1 MGGSTFKRFSHRSI
15 WSKEF
20 KLISPFAPTGD
31 QPRAI
36 ERIVDYFQKGR
47 RYVVLLGVTGS
58 GKTFTMANVIERL
71 QRPVLVISHNKTLA
85 AQLYQEFKRFFPNN
99 AVEYFVSYYDYYQ
112 PEAYI
117 PQTDTYIAKEA
128 TINEEL
134 DRFRLRA
141 TQSLHERRD
150 VIVVASVSCIYGMGD
165 PDIYFGMVLNIK
177 TGERI
182 SREEILRKLVEIQYL
197 RSEEPVPGRFR
208 VRGDQIEVFPSYEDF
223 GYRIELFGDEIDAIF
238 EIDPLSGKIISQ
250 RRWIRV
256 YPVSYF
262 VTPKSRLQMAINS
275 IERELK
281 ERVEEL
287 IAMGKIFE
295 AERLERRTRY
305 DLLLLRE
312 TGHCPGI
319 ENYSRHLSGRAPG
332 EPPFT
337 LMDYIPDDT
346 LVIVDESHM
355 TIPQLRAM
363 YEGDRSRKLKL
374 VEHGFRLP
382 SALDNRPLK
391 FEEWEERVG
400 QVLFVSATPG
410 PYELEKAG
418 DAVVEQLIRPTGLLD
433 PEVEIRPTRGQ
444 IEDFV
449 EEVKK
454 RVEIGD
460 RVLVTTLTKRLAEEL
475 TSFLL
480 SLGIKAKYL
489 HSDIDTLDRMKIIR
503 ALRSGEI
510 DVIVGINL
518 LREGL
523 DLPEVSLVVIFDADR
538 EGFLRSTTALIQTF
552 GRAARNVRGKV
563 IMYADRVT
571 GAMKEAMNET
581 NRRRRIQMEY
591 NRRMGIT
598 PTTIKKDIAYEMSAS
613 DYLEVERVA
622 EGGEDYITA
631 EDRRKMI
638 QELERK
644 MKEAASRMDFELAA
658 RYRDKIKRLKQIEV
672 IMG

>member
-1 MGGSTFKRFSHRSI
+1 MAGSTSRHYSHQSI
-15 WSKEF
+15 WSREF
-20 KLISPFAPTGD
+20 KLISPFSPTGD
-31 QPRAI
+31 QPQAI
-36 ERIVDYFQKGR
+36 EKIVNYFRKGR

-58 GKTFTMANVIERL
+58 GKTFTMANVIQRL
-71 QRPVLVISHNKTLA
+71 GRPVLIISHNKTLA
-85 AQLYQEFKRFFPNN
+85 AQLYQEFKRFFPQN

-165 PDIYFGMVLNIK
+165 PDVYFGMVLNVR

-182 SREEILRKLVEIQYL
+182 SREEILKKLVEIQYL

-208 VRGDQIEVFPSYEDF
+208 VRGDQIEIFPSYEES

-250 RRWIRV
+250 RKWIRI

-262 VTPKSRLQMAINS
+262 VTPKSRLERAIEG

-287 IAMGKIFE
+287 ISMGKIFE

-305 DLLLLRE
+305 DILLLRE

-319 ENYSRHLSGRAPG
+319 ENYSRHLSGRLPG
-332 EPPFT
+332 QPPFT

-346 LVIVDESHM
+346 LIIIDESHM
-355 TIPQLRAM
+355 TIPQLKAM

-410 PYELEKAG
+410 PYELQKAG
-418 DAVVEQLIRPTGLLD
+418 DAVVEQLIRPTGLID

-454 RVEIGD
+454 RVEMGD

-489 HSDIDTLDRMKIIR
+489 HSDIDTLDRMKIIK

-571 GAMKEAMNET
+571 AAMKEAMDET

-591 NRRMGIT
+591 NRKMGIT

-631 EDRRKMI
+631 EDRRRMI
-638 QELERK
+638 QELEQK

>member
-1 MGGSTFKRFSHRSI
+1 MAGSTFKRFSHQSI
-15 WSKEF
+15 WSREF
-20 KLISPFAPTGD
+20 KLISPFTPTGD
-31 QPRAI
+31 QPLAI
-36 ERIVDYFQKGR
+36 EKIVDYFQKGR

-165 PDIYFGMVLNIK
+165 PDIYFGMVLNIR

-182 SREEILRKLVEIQYL
+182 SREEILKKLVEIQYL

-208 VRGDQIEVFPSYEDF
+208 VRGDQIEVFPSYEDS

-250 RRWIRV
+250 RRWIRI

-262 VTPKSRLQMAINS
+262 VTPKSRLQMAIDS
-275 IERELK
+275 IEKELK

-287 IAMGKIFE
+287 IAMGKTFE

-346 LVIVDESHM
+346 LIIADESHM

-410 PYELEKAG
+410 HYELEKAG

-444 IEDFV
+444 IEDFI

-489 HSDIDTLDRMKIIR
+489 HSDIDTLDRMTIIK

-510 DVIVGINL
+510 DVVVGINL

-571 GAMKEAMNET
+571 GAMKEAMDET
-581 NRRRRIQMEY
+581 KRRRRIQMEY
-591 NRRMGIT
+591 NRKKGIT

-622 EGGEDYITA
+622 DGGEEYITA
-631 EDRRKMI
+631 EDRRRMI

-644 MKEAASRMDFELAA
+644 MREAASRMDFELAA